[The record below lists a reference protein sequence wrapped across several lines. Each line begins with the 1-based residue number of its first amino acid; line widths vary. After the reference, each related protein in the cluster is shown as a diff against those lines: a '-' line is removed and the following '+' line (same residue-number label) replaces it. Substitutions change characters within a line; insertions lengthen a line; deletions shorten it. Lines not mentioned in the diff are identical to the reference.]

1 MLVLVLV
8 LLAWGLA
15 GRNAA
20 NGIGSRLAVGWAAG
34 GGAGG
39 GVLQALLVAVAA
51 TTMLQHVGLCA
62 GGGCLCIKPQSPL
75 VPDGRPLLLSASS
88 GVGPT
93 TAKGVCLSNMP
104 LRVLFRLVLFVL
116 IVFLLLIC
124 FRESSRQAS
133 PTERPAPTLPPTA
146 IGAHVDPTGASK
158 FVHTHQGRKGID
170 RRSLPNGVILGLD
183 DSTRDGSGTSLRRRP
198 RV

>member
-51 TTMLQHVGLCA
+51 TTMLQHVGLCV
-62 GGGCLCIKPQSPL
+62 GGGCL
-75 VPDGRPLLLSASS
+75 
-88 GVGPT
+88 
-93 TAKGVCLSNMP
+93 
-104 LRVLFRLVLFVL
+104 
-116 IVFLLLIC
+116 
-124 FRESSRQAS
+124 
-133 PTERPAPTLPPTA
+133 
-146 IGAHVDPTGASK
+146 
-158 FVHTHQGRKGID
+158 
-170 RRSLPNGVILGLD
+170 
-183 DSTRDGSGTSLRRRP
+183 
-198 RV
+198 